1 MTDLMESDT
10 EALAI
15 RAPAASDEME
25 TGAAAEPGPQ
35 HLPSSSVPP
44 PPPGLM
50 LPLSKREQPFD
61 YGAARDRS
69 LGPSEGQGSAAAPQA
84 DGELPQ
90 AVAAAQGDPPNS
102 QQPQWPPAWVAD
114 TENSRIRLRQD
125 STALSVSVCQDDCLS
140 QCVCVTVSLSQ
151 CVCVCVCMCVAVRV
165 NACLCLSP
173 QTLCSL

>member
-1 MTDLMESDT
+1 
-10 EALAI
+10 
-15 RAPAASDEME
+15 
-25 TGAAAEPGPQ
+25 
-35 HLPSSSVPP
+35 
-44 PPPGLM
+44 M

-61 YGAARDRS
+61 YAAAHDGS

-90 AVAAAQGDPPNS
+90 AVAAAQGGPPNS